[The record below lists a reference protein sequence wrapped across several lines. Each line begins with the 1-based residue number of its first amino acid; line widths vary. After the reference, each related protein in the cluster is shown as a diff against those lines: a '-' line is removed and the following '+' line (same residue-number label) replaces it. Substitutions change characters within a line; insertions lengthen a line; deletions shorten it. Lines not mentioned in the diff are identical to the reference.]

1 MFPDSALG
9 YISFRR
15 RPAPSLEPIRSL
27 STENGMPCNAPRLR
41 NAGLLIIF
49 YSLASIA
56 SAQWVWRDQN
66 GHVVYSD
73 VPPPP
78 SVKPRDIVQQP
89 TLTPMTASPDS
100 SQAATPP
107 AVNATAAAAPTTR
120 TAAPPAPTMAER
132 EQEFRKR
139 MKERAD
145 AEKKQAD
152 EQTRIARAAEDCQ
165 RARGY
170 MKSLEDGM
178 RLVRT
183 NPDGSR
189 EPLDESQRAAETQ
202 RAQQIIQDRCR

>member
-1 MFPDSALG
+1 MFPDPALG

-15 RPAPSLEPIRSL
+15 PPAPPLEPIRSL
-27 STENGMPCNAPRLR
+27 PTENGMPWNAPRLR
-41 NAGLLIIF
+41 SAGLLIIF

-56 SAQWVWRDQN
+56 SAQWVWRDQH
-66 GHVVYSD
+66 GRPVYSD

-78 SVKPRDIVQQP
+78 SVKPRDIRQQP
-89 TLTPMTASPDS
+89 TLAPATSAPDS
-100 SQAATPP
+100 SEAGTPP
-107 AVNATAAAAPTTR
+107 AASTTAAAAAATR
-120 TAAPPAPTMAER
+120 TTPQVPTMAER

-145 AEKKQAD
+145 AEKKQGD
-152 EQTRIARAAEDCQ
+152 EQAKIARNAEDCQ

-170 MKSLEDGM
+170 MKSIEDGM

-183 NPDGSR
+183 NADGSR

-202 RAQQIIQDRCR
+202 RTQQIIQDRCR